1 MLIFIITTILI
12 ILAIIKISSDVL
24 YEIKNKNKNN

>member
-12 ILAIIKISSDVL
+12 ILATIKISLDVL
-24 YEIKNKNKNN
+24 YEIKTKNKND